1 MSIRLTFHGAAGT
14 VTGSCALLE
23 TGRARLL
30 VDCGLFQ
37 GNKTLKELNY
47 GAFPFA
53 PAAIDAVL
61 LTHAHI
67 DHSGLLPKLARA
79 GYQGRILATEGT
91 RDLLTYMLP
100 DAGYIQESEVERLNR
115 RRQQRGEAPVSPIY
129 TKEDA
134 EAVLARIDAVAYD
147 RWLTPLPGIRARY
160 WPAGHILGSAS
171 IEIEV
176 SEGGGAPLRLLFS
189 GDLGPGN
196 LALQGAPQAP
206 AGLDYV
212 IVESTYGDRERPH
225 LTPDQ
230 RRAVLLSEV
239 TAALAKGG
247 NLIIPAFAVE
257 RTQELLFDLGVLFA
271 RHALP
276 EVPVFLDSPL
286 AVRATTVFA
295 AHTDSLGE
303 AAAAEHPF
311 DRGNFHF
318 IEATEDSKALN
329 RIHAGAI
336 IMAASGMCE
345 AGRIRHHLK
354 AHLWRRQSTVLLVGY
369 QAPGTLGRLLRDGA
383 KAVRI
388 EGEEVS
394 VAATIRE
401 LDVYSAHADR
411 SELVDWVAGRA
422 PVARAVL
429 LVHGEP
435 VSRDGLATAL
445 AARLPGLALLRPA
458 LDGFV
463 VLDRPG
469 EPRVEL
475 GRPRLPPHALAS
487 LDWHNR
493 YAALALAINERLRR
507 QPDEAARERLLHRL
521 EQALA
526 EGPESAPRGIR
537 RTP

>member
-1 MSIRLTFHGAAGT
+1 MS
-14 VTGSCALLE
+14 SS
-23 TGRARLL
+23 
-30 VDCGLFQ
+30 
-37 GNKTLKELNY
+37 N
-47 GAFPFA
+47 
-53 PAAIDAVL
+53 
-61 LTHAHI
+61 
-67 DHSGLLPKLARA
+67 
-79 GYQGRILATEGT
+79 
-91 RDLLTYMLP
+91 
-100 DAGYIQESEVERLNR
+100 
-115 RRQQRGEAPVSPIY
+115 
-129 TKEDA
+129 
-134 EAVLARIDAVAYD
+134 
-147 RWLTPLPGIRARY
+147 
-160 WPAGHILGSAS
+160 
-171 IEIEV
+171 
-176 SEGGGAPLRLLFS
+176 
-189 GDLGPGN
+189 
-196 LALQGAPQAP
+196 
-206 AGLDYV
+206 
-212 IVESTYGDRERPH
+212 STYGDRERPH

-230 RRAVLLSEV
+230 RRAVLLGEV
-239 TAALAKGG
+239 TEALAKGG

-295 AHTDSLGE
+295 AHADSLGE

-311 DRGNFHF
+311 DRRNFHF
-318 IEATEDSKALN
+318 IEATEDSKGLN

-336 IMAASGMCE
+336 IIAASGMCE

-388 EGEEVS
+388 EGEEIS

-422 PVARAVL
+422 PIARAVL

-435 VSRDGLATAL
+435 VSRDGLAAAL
-445 AARLPGLALLRPA
+445 AARLPGLPLLRPA
-458 LDGFV
+458 LDGFL
-463 VLDRPG
+463 VLDRAG

-507 QPDEAARERLLHRL
+507 QPDEGARERLLRRL

-526 EGPESAPRGIR
+526 EGPELAPGRH
-537 RTP
+537 T